1 MQLPMELKVRIAE
14 DLLQSDHQA
23 FCNLTF
29 TSDHWTS
36 VCAAV
41 IRHKVERAY
50 VRMRDTILWNADI
63 FWHERQMQV
72 KRRDPIVVL
81 IGAPAI

>member
-14 DLLQSDHQA
+14 DLWQSDHQA

-50 VRMRDTILWNADI
+50 VRMGDTIIRDADT
-63 FWHERQMQV
+63 FWYERQMRI
-72 KRRDPIVVL
+72 KARHPIVVL